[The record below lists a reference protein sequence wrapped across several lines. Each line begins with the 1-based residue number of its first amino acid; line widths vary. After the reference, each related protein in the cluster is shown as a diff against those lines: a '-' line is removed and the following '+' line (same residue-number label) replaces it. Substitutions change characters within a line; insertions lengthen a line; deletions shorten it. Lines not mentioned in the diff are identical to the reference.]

1 MGNLLNILNIIFNV
15 HEGYLYM
22 FMHYI
27 YSKKKIYCIL
37 KCVHEMK
44 MFSVFKD
51 ISLLDNQTVM
61 SLLQF

>member
-1 MGNLLNILNIIFNV
+1 MANLLNIIFNV
-15 HEGYLYM
+15 HEECTCSCIT
-22 FMHYI
+22 FI
-27 YSKKKIYCIL
+27 VKKKKYCIL
-37 KCVHEMK
+37 KLVHEMK